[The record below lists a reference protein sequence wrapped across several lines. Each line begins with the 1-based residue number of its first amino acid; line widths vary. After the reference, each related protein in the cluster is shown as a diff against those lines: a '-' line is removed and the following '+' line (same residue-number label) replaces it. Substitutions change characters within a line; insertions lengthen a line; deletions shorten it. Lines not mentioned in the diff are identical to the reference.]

1 MIIDFFARDVTL
13 LGLTSPLLSWLG
25 SAGLLGFFTWQT
37 WKLRADVA
45 RAITPFLRVRP
56 VLQSL
61 VKDVEGADLR
71 QAYERAFSDGRHA
84 RRAGAAPPPGATD
97 LTRLKKLDQAMRELV
112 AFKRPWIQYRKTLL
126 IEHVSW
132 TTEPRIFSTRQ
143 AEEYFGQEAAL
154 GHAIDLGFY
163 NQVPSLITGLGLLL
177 TFVAICIGLT
187 RLHADGQT
195 ISGIQGLINGLAGK
209 FLTSIVGLTCA
220 NLFVLVERPA
230 LNRLRTT
237 HVEFLALLDESFPR
251 RTVEDLLDA
260 LRQEQSRARWAR
272 DDRGEAAERVAQE
285 VEERINQPITELTA
299 MVRSLAERVF
309 DPRGARAA
317 AYREPAHPVGSR
329 LA

>member
-1 MIIDFFARDVTL
+1 MIDFLARDITI

-25 SAGLLGFFTWQT
+25 SLGLLAFFGWQA
-37 WKLRADVA
+37 WKLLADVRQA
-45 RAITPFLRVRP
+45 STPFLRVRP

-61 VKDVEGADLR
+61 AKEMEGADLR
-71 QAYERAFSDGRHA
+71 QAYERAFTGGRDP
-84 RRAGAAPPPGATD
+84 RRQGSTTGSPATD
-97 LTRLKKLDQAMRELV
+97 LTRLKKLDQAMRDIV
-112 AFKRPWIQYRKTLL
+112 AFKRPWTQYRKTLL
-126 IEHVSW
+126 IEHVAW

-143 AEEYFGQEAAL
+143 AEELFPQEAVI
-154 GHAIDLGFY
+154 GHRVDVGFY
-163 NQVPSLITGLGLLL
+163 SQVPSLITGLGLLL

-230 LNRLRTT
+230 LNRLRAS
-237 HVEFLALLDESFPR
+237 HAEFLALLDESFPR

-260 LRQEQSRARWAR
+260 LRHEQSRVRVGR
-272 DDRGEAAERVAQE
+272 DDRGAAAERLAQE

-309 DPRGARAA
+309 DSRAGTRVVS
-317 AYREPAHPVGSR
+317 YRESGHSAGSR